1 MPNLFNPH
9 LKGMVLCLCVMS
21 FLLFSCKKPSHDFKT
36 WQVYRGDQGSSAY
49 SELDQIHSGNVDQL
63 EVAWE
68 YATGDASD
76 GNRSAIQCNPII
88 VDGMMYVTSPQL
100 KLIALDAATG
110 KEIWRFDPFEGRNA
124 RGVNRG
130 VTYWEDGNDRRIII
144 GAGPDL
150 YALDAET
157 GTLIDSFGSKGK
169 IDLREGL
176 GRDPSTLSVWVTSPG
191 IIYHDLLIQGTAL
204 GESYGAAPG
213 FVRAYD
219 VRTGKIVWTFH
230 TIPQPGEFGY
240 ETWEED
246 NYKDVGGVNS
256 WTGMCLDEERGIVYV
271 PTGSAAFDFFG
282 GYRTGENL
290 FANCLLALDAKTGE
304 RIWHYQL
311 THHDLWDYDL
321 PAPPTLVTINKE
333 GREVDAVAQITKQ
346 GLVFMFD
353 RETGEPIFPIEERPV
368 PQSKLPGESS
378 WPTQPFPVK
387 PPPFVRHV
395 FDESQITDISEESN
409 QYIRE
414 FIKGANYGTIYTP
427 PSLEGTVQF
436 PGTRGGGEWGG
447 PAFDPESGI
456 LYVNA
461 NEVPFFIKLKPLKP
475 EGNNEVLSGKSIY
488 RLNNCSMCHG
498 GDLSGVGAFP
508 SLQTISIGQE
518 DVINLL
524 STGKGQ
530 MPAFPQLSQQ
540 QKEALVDY
548 LFNPEKYA
556 DEEVADQLEDTRYV
570 HDGWNIL
577 EDQDGY
583 FGVKPPWGTLNAID
597 LNKGEILWQVPL
609 GVYPELIER
618 GLPPTGTQNL
628 GGPIVTKGG
637 LVFIGATRDE
647 MFRAFDKQTGEIVWE
662 YRLPFGG
669 QATPSTY
676 EIDGVQ
682 YIVIAAGGGGKVG
695 AKSGDRY
702 VAFKLK
708 GS

>member
-1 MPNLFNPH
+1 MPKPFNLS
-9 LKGMVLCLCVMS
+9 LKSIVPCFF
-21 FLLFSCKKPSHDFKT
+21 FLSILFSCKKSADDYST
-36 WQVYRGDQGSSAY
+36 WRVYRGDQGSTAY
-49 SELDQIHSGNVDQL
+49 SDLDKINTETVDQL

-68 YATGDASD
+68 YATGDASE

-88 VDGMMYVTSPQL
+88 VNGKMYVTSPQL
-100 KLIALDAATG
+100 KLMALDAATG
-110 KEIWRFDPFEGRNA
+110 EEIWRFDPFEGRTS

-130 VTYWEDGNDRRIII
+130 VVYWEDGKDQRIIL

-150 YALDAET
+150 YSLDAET
-157 GTLIDSFGSKGK
+157 GSLIDSFGSEGK

-176 GRDPSTLSVWVTSPG
+176 GRDPATLSVWVTSPG
-191 IIYHDLLIQGTAL
+191 IIYEDLLIQGTAL

-213 FVRAYD
+213 FVRAFD
-219 VRTGKIVWTFH
+219 VRTGETVWTFH

-240 ETWEED
+240 DTWEED

-271 PTGSAAFDFFG
+271 PTGSAAFDFYG

-290 FANCLLALDAKTGE
+290 FANCLLALDARTGE
-304 RIWHYQL
+304 RVWHYQL

-321 PAPPTLVTINKE
+321 PAPPTLVTINQDGKE
-333 GREVDAVAQITKQ
+333 IDAVAQVTKQ

-353 RETGEPIFPIEERPV
+353 RVTGEPIFPIEERPV
-368 PQSKLPGESS
+368 PQSELLGENT

-387 PPPFVRHV
+387 PPPFVRQV

-414 FIKGANYGTIYTP
+414 YIKDANYGTVYTP

-447 PAFDPESGI
+447 PAFDPETGI

-461 NEVPFFIKLKPLKP
+461 NEVPFFIRLKPLQSEKN
-475 EGNNEVLSGKSIY
+475 GVLSGKSIY
-488 RLNNCSMCHG
+488 RLNNCSICHG
-498 GDLSGVGAFP
+498 GDLSGVGTFP
-508 SLQTISIGQE
+508 SLQTISIGKE
-518 DVINLL
+518 DVKKLL

-530 MPAFPQLSQQ
+530 MPAFPQITLE
-540 QKEALVDY
+540 QKEALIDY
-548 LFNPEKYA
+548 LFDPEKYA
-556 DEEVADQLEDTRYV
+556 DEEVEEELDDLRYV

-609 GVYPELIER
+609 GIYPELIKR

-662 YRLPFGG
+662 TKLPFGG
-669 QATPSTY
+669 HATPSTY
-676 EIDGVQ
+676 EINGEQ

-695 AKSGDRY
+695 ARSGDRY
-702 VAFKLK
+702 VAFKLR